1 VCGNVFFTAL
11 LSCDYTAWNA
21 SREHPSCSVNP
32 YYKTDSVRTNVTL
45 RGIYVSIVV
54 VEKQQV
60 LNNIQCV
67 PLAAEPGISLLILT
81 PMKILY
87 GAQGS
92 VLSGRK
98 LWPLPAQLWC
108 HISYTV
114 RYARFKFRCN
124 NLISG
129 KIIKDMPA
137 SVAGGKHCICDYSS
151 AHAPCYVMS
160 SVASPPTIFF
170 HIISGTARF
179 LRGKNKLRNTKCMF
193 WFFLQLFDGTWMF
206 SNDF

>member
-1 VCGNVFFTAL
+1 MYFLRHCYHATIQ
-11 LSCDYTAWNA
+11 
-21 SREHPSCSVNP
+21 RETQVANIPAVVWILI
-32 YYKTDSVRTNVTL
+32 TRDSVRTNVTL

-54 VEKQQV
+54 AEEQQV

-98 LWPLPAQLWC
+98 LWPLPAQLWS

-124 NLISG
+124 ILISG
-129 KIIKDMPA
+129 KIIN

-151 AHAPCYVMS
+151 AHAPCYVVVCRLSAYHIFPHYLRS
-160 SVASPPTIFF
+160 STIFE
-170 HIISGTARF
+170 
-179 LRGKNKLRNTKCMF
+179 GKNKLRNTKCMF
-193 WFFLQLFDGTWMF
+193 WFCLQLFNGTWMF